1 MPDRRRGEVA
11 VTLGGERCVLCLTL
25 GALAELEEA
34 LGVADLPA
42 VAERFAAG
50 RPSSRDILAV
60 LAARLRGGGRSL
72 SDEAVAAL
80 PLADGV
86 EPVARAVADLL
97 VATFG
102 SDGENPPQPQD
113 A

>member
-1 MPDRRRGEVA
+1 M
-11 VTLGGERCVLCLTL
+11 
-25 GALAELEEA
+25 
-34 LGVADLPA
+34 
-42 VAERFAAG
+42 
-50 RPSSRDILAV
+50 V
-60 LAARLRGGGRSL
+60 LAAGLRGGGRPL